1 MPRQSELLCIGGR
14 LSNPP
19 VVLLNVNKSVR
30 ALPSVVTMVYN
41 ESAEC
46 PLFPDNP
53 GHCDALIHVRRG
65 VSSISLI
72 GCLFMIVVIWL
83 FKKHVAFSQRLIL
96 YLSIAAFFDSI
107 AYLMGDIRPDGPTCD
122 FQAWWL
128 SFFDWCVLMW
138 VCIITFNLFMNVVK
152 TKNIERFEI
161 PLHVLGW
168 VVPAIIS
175 FLPFA
180 GNHYGPAGAW
190 CWIVNDLG
198 WRFGIWYGPLFIAIA
213 VLVVTYI
220 YIIVTLNRRLSTWHG
235 TYDPDSERQAAMLKE
250 DIKSLRAYP
259 FIYLAASI
267 FPLINRIQNAAAPD
281 DPVFAL
287 VILAALTAP
296 LHGAMNAIVFGM
308 DRETLRKLTPTQ
320 IKVAFMARMTK
331 TASIQE
337 FHPQSRTD
345 EEESQQE

>member
-1 MPRQSELLCIGGR
+1 
-14 LSNPP
+14 
-19 VVLLNVNKSVR
+19 
-30 ALPSVVTMVYN
+30 MVYN

-53 GHCDALIHVRRG
+53 GHC
-65 VSSISLI
+65 
-72 GCLFMIVVIWL
+72 
-83 FKKHVAFSQRLIL
+83 RLIL

-128 SFFDWCVLMW
+128 SFFGVYDWCVLMW

-152 TKNIERFEI
+152 TKNIERFEMVGGSSHHI
-161 PLHVLGW
+161 FPAVCWEPLWTSWG
-168 VVPAIIS
+168 VV
-175 FLPFA
+175 
-180 GNHYGPAGAW
+180 
-190 CWIVNDLG
+190 
-198 WRFGIWYGPLFIAIA
+198 
-213 VLVVTYI
+213 
-220 YIIVTLNRRLSTWHG
+220 LSTWHG

-320 IKVAFMARMTK
+320 IKMAFLSHSVNPGKVREYPVASYFTCPEECPSSPLMEDSTSSRFPSM
-331 TASIQE
+331 
-337 FHPQSRTD
+337 PQSR
-345 EEESQQE
+345 SH